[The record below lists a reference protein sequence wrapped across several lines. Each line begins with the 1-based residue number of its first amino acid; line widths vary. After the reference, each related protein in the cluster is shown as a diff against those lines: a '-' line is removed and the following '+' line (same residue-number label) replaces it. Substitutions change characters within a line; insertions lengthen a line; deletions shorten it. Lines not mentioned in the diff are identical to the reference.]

1 MNDPLSKA
9 LGIIP
14 ADNEEILDKE
24 IERRIDANLPDA
36 VKAEDDANFAR
47 ETLYDMIKKTNKSIE
62 ELMKVAAESMSAR
75 HYEVLGQLININ
87 TAASEKLLKIQADHQ
102 KVQNNAINLVRNKG
116 GGKAAPNAINIQNA
130 VFAGTTSDLLKLI
143 KSTQEKQIIEMDK
156 NDDE

>member
-1 MNDPLSKA
+1 MISS
-9 LGIIP
+9 
-14 ADNEEILDKE
+14 
-24 IERRIDANLPDA
+24 
-36 VKAEDDANFAR
+36 VKKSTFYQKN
-47 ETLYDMIKKTNKSIE
+47 THKT
-62 ELMKVAAESMSAR
+62 
-75 HYEVLGQLININ
+75 
-87 TAASEKLLKIQADHQ
+87 SEKLLKIQADHQ